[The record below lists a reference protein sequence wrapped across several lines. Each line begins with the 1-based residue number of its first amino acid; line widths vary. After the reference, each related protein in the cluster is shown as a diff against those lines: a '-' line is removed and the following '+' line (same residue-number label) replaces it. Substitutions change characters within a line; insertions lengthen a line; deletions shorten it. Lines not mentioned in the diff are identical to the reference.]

1 MRGIARR
8 VWRLETRLVPQP
20 NFGSWQAAVIL
31 YERRRQRYEREGRPF
46 LEPALD
52 LTQPAGPV
60 HYLSAAETLRLR
72 RELRLQQVA
81 DTSKD
86 SCR

>member
-1 MRGIARR
+1 MAVRGIARR

-20 NFGSWQAAVIL
+20 NFGSWHAAVIL

-46 LEPALD
+46 LEPAPD

-60 HYLSAAETLRLR
+60 CYLSAAETLRLR
-72 RELRLQQVA
+72 RELRLRQLA
-81 DTSKD
+81 DATAE
-86 SCR
+86 